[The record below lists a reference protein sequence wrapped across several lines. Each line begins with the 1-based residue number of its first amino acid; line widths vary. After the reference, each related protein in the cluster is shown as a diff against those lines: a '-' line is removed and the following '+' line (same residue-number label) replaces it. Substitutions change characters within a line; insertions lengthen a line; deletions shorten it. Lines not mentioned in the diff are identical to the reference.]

1 MVKSSIFLKLLLL
14 YMIISSASSTGS
26 TIASLNSTTVD
37 TLVADATKL
46 ANQLTD
52 QAKKLAEEL
61 YKNATSYA
69 QNALVE
75 AQKFGDQ
82 GGILGDTVKTS
93 LQLIGLGSK
102 YTSIDKMEKACN
114 ALTYVNHYSQCLIHR
129 FDGSWCCA
137 VKVVDS
143 GALSCKFYSDKDAK
157 ALVLTKTTKFK
168 YYCSGKIINT
178 IFGAIAIMFLFL
190 F

>member
-1 MVKSSIFLKLLLL
+1 MVKPSIFLKLLLL
-14 YMIISSASSTGS
+14 YMIISSASSTNS
-26 TIASLNSTTVD
+26 TIASTISTTAN
-37 TLVADATKL
+37 TIIADATKL

-52 QAKKLAEEL
+52 QAKVYAEEL
-61 YKNATSYA
+61 YKNATAFA
-69 QNALVE
+69 QTALVE
-75 AQKFGDQ
+75 AQKFGEQ

-129 FDGSWCCA
+129 FDGYWCCA
-137 VKVVDS
+137 VKVIDS
-143 GALSCKFYSDKDAK
+143 GALSCKNYSDKDAK
-157 ALVLTKTTKFK
+157 ALVITTTNKFK